1 MQQKKSKIQKKRE
14 RRQRAR
20 QEKHK
25 VQEEWSKR
33 DTDTMLGTRQSYSQR
48 EKLCTLRPQTQ
59 PNQLDFDKENLLK
72 EVQNMKEGDKV
83 RFNLLILVTVKFL
96 SSTINTHNTM

>member
-1 MQQKKSKIQKKRE
+1 
-14 RRQRAR
+14 
-20 QEKHK
+20 
-25 VQEEWSKR
+25 
-33 DTDTMLGTRQSYSQR
+33 MLGTRQSYSQR